1 MRRRRGS
8 GSTERVPRSPW
19 RLGCV
24 RRRVSES
31 WGAFVDSTDDHDVP
45 AHRGTEQRKR
55 ARATD
60 PGVVRFSLNFAPG
73 LNKRAAKR
81 RREIEVKYP
90 PHTAHR
96 ARRPCTGAPTKN
108 RRTHPLRRVVK
119 ENARESP
126 ESHDPPKEKR
136 WRGTCYIWFI
146 RGRSGGHT
154 RFQTENVAP
163 REAAAA
169 VRSRRGSCR
178 FGSATLEGILLT
190 RRTSWSRGSRP
201 RRGA

>member
-8 GSTERVPRSPW
+8 GSTEPVPRSPW

-31 WGAFVDSTDDHDVP
+31 WGAFVESQTTTTFP
-45 AHRGTEQRKR
+45 RTEQRKR
-55 ARATD
+55 ATSDGQTR
-60 PGVVRFSLNFAPG
+60 GRFSLKFAAT
-73 LNKRAAKR
+73 LNQIRVRR

-90 PHTAHR
+90 SHAAHR

-119 ENARESP
+119 KNARESP
-126 ESHDPPKEKR
+126 ESHPPQKR
-136 WRGTCYIWFI
+136 KDRGVLVTY
-146 RGRSGGHT
+146 GSYAAASGGRT
-154 RFQTENVAP
+154 GFQTENCAP
-163 REAAAA
+163 REAAAM

-178 FGSATLEGILLT
+178 LAP
-190 RRTSWSRGSRP
+190 RYTSHTC
-201 RRGA
+201 